1 MDQLIFEKD
10 NELMKCDIL
19 FTLTDEQKGRKYFA
33 YTDRTFDEEGRL
45 KVYYSIYSRVENMLK
60 VVDNI
65 NAIMWISELIIV
77 LSAIVIGVW
86 YLQEYADT
94 FRDEEKDEVAKRG
107 KKWIKPLLF
116 ILVSIMT
123 VHIFIPTTKEALVI
137 YGVVER

>member
-1 MDQLIFEKD
+1 MHGMICANWWNLCQ
-10 NELMKCDIL
+10 
-19 FTLTDEQKGRKYFA
+19 A
-33 YTDRTFDEEGRL
+33 
-45 KVYYSIYSRVENMLK
+45 
-60 VVDNI
+60 
-65 NAIMWISELIIV
+65 
-77 LSAIVIGVW
+77 SAIVIGVW